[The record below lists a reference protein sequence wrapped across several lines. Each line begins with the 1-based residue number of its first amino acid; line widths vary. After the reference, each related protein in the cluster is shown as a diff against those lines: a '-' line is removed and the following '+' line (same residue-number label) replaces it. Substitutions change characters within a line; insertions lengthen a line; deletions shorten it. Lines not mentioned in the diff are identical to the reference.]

1 MNRKGILFAL
11 LVVSA
16 FATVISFYLNYHFSS
31 LLLADQAERK
41 DGQRDTQVVASKLDV
56 FLENQQRL
64 VATVAG
70 LPKLQQYLLTPSRE
84 LEQEGRRL
92 LDLVCRTQQAS
103 ICYAMNPEGTVVI
116 HNTEIG
122 PVPLKGKN
130 YAFRPYFQNALIRN
144 SEIYAAYGVTTRKRG
159 IYFSRLMNEDPD
171 EALGVM
177 VIKLSAERIDDEL
190 RKEQRNLMLVDSRGV
205 VFAATNNDWI
215 LKSLW
220 PLTEA
225 QQKQVLSTRQFGDTR
240 IESLGFEKVDDEGR
254 IKVGDRHF
262 VLEKAPLENLS
273 DWQVFNLR
281 EGEPVAQYEQI
292 KEYSGLLGPV
302 FALLTIILGALYI
315 RVSRHL
321 RREEEDE
328 RKRVK
333 TEARLY
339 QLGDISNEGI
349 LIHSRG
355 KIVDINAVVERMFG
369 YSREDLLKMEV
380 WDLLAP
386 ESIAVGFHNVH
397 TGLEL
402 PYEVQA
408 LRKDGREFP
417 MEVFAKN
424 SDLDGEPVRVACLR
438 DITEFKQQ
446 EATIRYQAQFD
457 LLTDLPN
464 KQLLTDRVKR
474 AIEHAEENNTQ
485 VAVLYIDLDDFKKI
499 NDGMGHDAGDQLLI
513 AAAQRLLSVTR
524 IGDTLA
530 RYGAD
535 EFVMLLD
542 EVESQSEVSRLAQKV
557 LQELEHEFELEEH
570 CFYISGSIGIAVF
583 PEDGTDEVSLLQHA
597 DIAMHRCKVE
607 NNGNS
612 YGFYQ
617 SSMNED
623 VAGRVAMERC
633 LRGAMQKQELYLNY
647 QPIFGTDDRRLLGA
661 EVLVRWRSEELGF
674 VGPDNFIP
682 LAEQTGLIVE
692 IGHWILRTACE
703 QGRQW
708 LDRGLDDFYLAVN
721 ISPRQLRHQD
731 FPLLLKSVLEE
742 TGFPAQALVLE
753 LTEGLLVKKDSGTAQ
768 VLNDLKALGV
778 MLSMDDFGTG
788 YSSLAYLKM
797 FPFDVI
803 KIDRSFVR
811 DLVVDTSDQQLI
823 VAAIEMAKALGLK
836 VVAEGVET
844 AQQLHFLRDAG
855 CYSVQG
861 YYLSKPIDPILF
873 SERILAPAL
882 DQPLSL
888 L

>member
-1 MNRKGILFAL
+1 MNKKGILFAL
-11 LVVSA
+11 TVVCALAAVVS
-16 FATVISFYLNYHFSS
+16 VYLNYHYSAA
-31 LLLADQAERK
+31 LLTVQLERK
-41 DGQRDTQVVASKLDV
+41 EGQRDAQVVASKLDV

-64 VATVAG
+64 VETVAG
-70 LPKLQQYLLTPSRE
+70 LPALRDYMHETSAE
-84 LEQEGRRL
+84 GEQKGRYL
-92 LDLVCRTQQAS
+92 LDLVCRTQKAS
-103 ICYAMNPEGTVVI
+103 ICYALDDEGTITI
-116 HNTEIG
+116 HNSDIG

-130 YAFRPYFQNALIRN
+130 FAFRPYFKNALTQRQD
-144 SEIYAAYGVTTRKRG
+144 IYAAYGVTTRKRG
-159 IYFSRLMNEDPD
+159 VYFSQLMAD
-171 EALGVM
+171 EQDHTLGVM
-177 VIKLSAERIDDEL
+177 VVKLAADRIDEEL
-190 RKEQRNLMLVDSRGV
+190 TKERRNLMLVDSQGI
-205 VFAATNNDWI
+205 VFAATNSDWI

-220 PLTEA
+220 PLSEI
-225 QQKQVLSTRQFGDTR
+225 QQKQVLSSRQFGDTR
-240 IESLGFEKVDDEGR
+240 IESLGFEQVDDAGR
-254 IKVGDRHF
+254 IKVNERDF
-262 VLEKAPLENLS
+262 VLEKAPLERLNG
-273 DWQVFNLR
+273 WQVFYLR
-281 EGEPVAQYEQI
+281 EGYPVTTFNQI
-292 KEYSGLLGPV
+292 KNLTE
-302 FALLTIILGALYI
+302 LTIPLFGVLSLIFA
-315 RVSRHL
+315 VMFL
-321 RREEEDE
+321 RWRQSLKLQVAEE

-349 LIHSRG
+349 LIHRRG
-355 KIVDINAVVERMFG
+355 KIVDLNTVVERMFG
-369 YSREDLLKMEV
+369 YSREELASMEV

-397 TGLEL
+397 TGMEL

-424 SDLDGEPVRVACLR
+424 SELEGESVRVACLR

-464 KQLLTDRVKR
+464 KQLFTERLKR
-474 AIEHAEENNTQ
+474 SLEHAAENNTN

-499 NDGMGHDAGDQLLI
+499 NDGMGHEAGDQLLI
-513 AAAQRLLSVTR
+513 AVAQRLLSVTR

-542 EVESQSEVSRLAQKV
+542 EVNAESEAPRMAQQV
-557 LQELEHEFELEEH
+557 LQELEHEFEIEEH
-570 CFYISGSIGIAVF
+570 RFYISGTVGIAIY
-583 PEDGTDEVSLLQHA
+583 PDDGRDEVSLLQHA

-607 NNGNS
+607 NSGNS

-623 VAGRVAMERC
+623 VAVRVEMERH
-633 LRGAMQKQELYLNY
+633 LRSALQNNELYLHY
-647 QPIFGTDDRRLLGA
+647 QPIFGSDDRRLLGA

-692 IGHWILRTACE
+692 IGHWILKTACT
-703 QGRQW
+703 QGRKW
-708 LDRGLDDFYLAVN
+708 LDEGLKDFYLAVN

-731 FPLLLKSVLEE
+731 FIYLLKSVLDE

-768 VLNDLKALGV
+768 VLDDLKALGV

-811 DLVVDTSDQQLI
+811 DLAVDASDQQLI

-861 YYLSKPIDPILF
+861 YYLSKPIDPMLF
-873 SERILAPAL
+873 SERIVEKELAERL
-882 DQPLSL
+882 VML
-888 L
+888 